1 MEMID
6 ISRSTYVS
14 THPVCFC
21 AHLVFGKESFPSLAQ
36 SVQAA
41 GDKLSISVN
50 LMTHVEGKNGSGS
63 SNHDDG
69 DHDDDGGGM
78 LMVTVGQADVPL
90 AVMFAIFSDKKSTL
104 YVSIM
109 EA

>member
-1 MEMID
+1 M
-6 ISRSTYVS
+6 V
-14 THPVCFC
+14 
-21 AHLVFGKESFPSLAQ
+21 GKDSFPSLAQ

-50 LMTHVEGKNGSGS
+50 LMTHVEGKNVSGS

-90 AVMFAIFSDKKSTL
+90 AVMFAIFSDKKSTS

>member
-1 MEMID
+1 M
-6 ISRSTYVS
+6 V
-14 THPVCFC
+14 
-21 AHLVFGKESFPSLAQ
+21 GKDSFPSLAQ

>member
-21 AHLVFGKESFPSLAQ
+21 AHLVVGKESFPSLAQ
-36 SVQAA
+36 SVQ
-41 GDKLSISVN
+41 DKLSISVN

>member
-1 MEMID
+1 M
-6 ISRSTYVS
+6 V
-14 THPVCFC
+14 
-21 AHLVFGKESFPSLAQ
+21 GKESFPSLAQ

-50 LMTHVEGKNGSGS
+50 MMTHVEGKNGSGS
-63 SNHDDG
+63 S
-69 DHDDDGGGM
+69 DHDDGGG
-78 LMVTVGQADVPL
+78 MVTVGQADLPL

-104 YVSIM
+104 YVSTV